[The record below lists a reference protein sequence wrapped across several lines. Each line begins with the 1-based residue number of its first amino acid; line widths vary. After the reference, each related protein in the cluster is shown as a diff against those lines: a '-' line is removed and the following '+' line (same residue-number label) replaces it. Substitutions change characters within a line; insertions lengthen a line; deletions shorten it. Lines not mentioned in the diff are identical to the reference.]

1 MPKQGM
7 SGGPHTSELAP
18 SPFPCS
24 LSPTWLFG
32 GGDLETFQCLGTG
45 CVGAGPGGGLRSSCF
60 NFCPVL
66 RWCRMQ
72 RPRVSTCG
80 QMSHVPGI
88 DGAFTRCR
96 AVTPGGMG
104 QVGTG
109 MLRVETDRTSLLSQ
123 LRKNTG
129 KQVRGWHRH
138 TGRASGGQE
147 RPGRGN
153 DGIAPL
159 GRGLMGLHWHF
170 SRCGW
175 QRVMAKVFC

>member
-1 MPKQGM
+1 MAVWG
-7 SGGPHTSELAP
+7 
-18 SPFPCS
+18 
-24 LSPTWLFG
+24 W
-32 GGDLETFQCLGTG
+32 
-45 CVGAGPGGGLRSSCF
+45 GPGDT
-60 NFCPVL
+60 PVFGDRL
-66 RWCRMQ
+66 CGCWAGR
-72 RPRVSTCG
+72 RPAVKLLQLLPCA
-80 QMSHVPGI
+80 QMVQDAKAQGEHLWPDEPRAGRCI

-109 MLRVETDRTSLLSQ
+109 MLRVETDRASLLSQ